1 MGNNLSGSSINST
14 YQTLLKV
21 DGGIDNTFKT
31 VSSGEG
37 ADTTLKIST
46 SGIEC
51 GTIESTGGVTISDGS
66 SPGSYTPPSSSDGLV
81 IESSSD
87 TGISV
92 VSGDSSTSSVS
103 FGDIG
108 TLPSKNGGQ
117 IEYNNN
123 TEDFIFK
130 NKGVAALTID
140 NSGKVTL
147 SAASSVTT
155 GIREL
160 TATGNIL
167 ADDDLVI
174 FRGTNASQILTL
186 PASSSLDGKSIRV
199 INTSTQTV
207 NITGNGS
214 ETINK
219 QSNMRLSAPASNQYS
234 SVTLLAGASDSDW
247 LVTESSGTITIP
259 APAP

>member
-21 DGGIDNTFKT
+21 DGGVDATFKT
-31 VSSGEG
+31 VSDGDG
-37 ADTTLKIST
+37 TDTTLKVST

-66 SPGSYTPPSSSDGLV
+66 SPGSYTPPSSSDSLV
-81 IESSSD
+81 IESSSS

-92 VSGDSSTSSVS
+92 VSGPSSTSSIS

-108 TLPSKNGGQ
+108 TLPSSNGGQ

-123 TEDFIFK
+123 VEQIAVK
-130 NKGVAALTID
+130 NKGITALTVD

-147 SAASSVTT
+147 SAGSSVTT

-160 TATGNIL
+160 TATANIL
-167 ADDDLVI
+167 AEDDLVI
-174 FRGTNASQILTL
+174 FKGTTASQTLTL
-186 PASSSLDGKSIRV
+186 PASSSLGGSSIRI
-199 INTSTQTV
+199 INTSSQTV
-207 NITGNGS
+207 TITGNGS
-214 ETINK
+214 EVINK
-219 QSNMRLSAPASNQYS
+219 QSDMVLAVPAANKYS
-234 SVTLLAGASDSDW
+234 SVTLLAGYSDSDW
-247 LVTESSGTITIP
+247 LITESSGTITIP

>member
-31 VSSGEG
+31 VSDGDG
-37 ADTTLKIST
+37 TDTTLKIST

-92 VSGDSSTSSVS
+92 VSGDSNTSSVS

-108 TLPSKNGGQ
+108 TLPSSNGGQ

-123 TEDFIFK
+123 TEDFKFK
-130 NKGVAALTID
+130 NKGVTALTID

-219 QSNMRLSAPASNQYS
+219 QSNMTLAVPASNQYS
-234 SVTLLAGASDSDW
+234 SVTLLAGYSDSDW

-259 APAP
+259 GI

>member
-14 YQTLLKV
+14 YQNLLKV
-21 DGGIDNTFKT
+21 DGGVDASFKT
-31 VSSGEG
+31 VSDGDG
-37 ADTTLKIST
+37 TDTTLKVST

-66 SPGSYTPPSSSDGLV
+66 SPGSYTPPANSNDLV
-81 IESSSD
+81 IESSSNS
-87 TGISV
+87 GMSV
-92 VSGDSSTSSVS
+92 VSGASSTSSVS

-108 TLPSKNGGQ
+108 TLPTSNGGQ
-117 IEYNNN
+117 IEYNNT
-123 TEDFIFK
+123 TEDFTFK
-130 NKGVAALTID
+130 NKGVTALTID

-174 FRGTNASQILTL
+174 FKGTTASQVLTL
-186 PASSSLDGKSIRV
+186 PNRTGLDGKSIRV
-199 INTSTQTV
+199 INMSTQTV
-207 NITGNGS
+207 TVTGYQS
-214 ETINK
+214 QDINK
-219 QSNMRLSAPASNQYS
+219 QQNAVLAAPASNIQS
-234 SVTLLAGASDSDW
+234 SMTLVAGSSQSNWIVVASIGTVTIAGS
-247 LVTESSGTITIP
+247 
-259 APAP
+259 